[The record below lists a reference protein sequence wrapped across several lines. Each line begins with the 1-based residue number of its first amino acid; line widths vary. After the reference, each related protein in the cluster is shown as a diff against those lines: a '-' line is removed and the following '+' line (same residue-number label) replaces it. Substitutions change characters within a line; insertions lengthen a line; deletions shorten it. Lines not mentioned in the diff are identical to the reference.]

1 LHHVSCFY
9 HLIKKETSVADN
21 GTGYQSSPTAGDA
34 ACSFNGTVYPDS
46 GNTFPVP
53 ISPASPSGGTSLP
66 SATGGAPIYPTGGN
80 GTGAAGPTGAGGSSS
95 NPTGPGAPVY
105 TGAAS
110 ANKAGGALAVIGLAA
125 AALL

>member
-1 LHHVSCFY
+1 M
-9 HLIKKETSVADN
+9 SVASTICLKRYSSITYN

-34 ACSFNGTVYPDS
+34 ACSLNGTVYPDN
-46 GNTFPVP
+46 GNSFPVP

-66 SATGGAPIYPTGGN
+66 SATGVAPIYPTGGN
-80 GTGAAGPTGAGGSSS
+80 GTGVASPTGAGGSSS
-95 NPTGPGAPVY
+95 NPTGPGAPIF
-105 TGAAS
+105 TGAAV

>member
-80 GTGAAGPTGAGGSSS
+80 GTGAGGSSS